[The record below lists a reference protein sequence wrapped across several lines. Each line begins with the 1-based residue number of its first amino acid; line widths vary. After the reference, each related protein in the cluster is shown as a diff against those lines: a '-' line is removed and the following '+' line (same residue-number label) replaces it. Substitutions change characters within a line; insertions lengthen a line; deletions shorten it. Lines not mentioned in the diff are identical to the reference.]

1 MILDPNL
8 LKHEKLVPSTI
19 SYVVAL
25 CLIICLCVLHVT
37 DLLYLMIIL
46 NWENASYM
54 NICMVEVNK
63 QSTQRKEGSAVPTVL
78 EDKCNTFH

>member
-1 MILDPNL
+1 
-8 LKHEKLVPSTI
+8 
-19 SYVVAL
+19 
-25 CLIICLCVLHVT
+25 
-37 DLLYLMIIL
+37 MIIL